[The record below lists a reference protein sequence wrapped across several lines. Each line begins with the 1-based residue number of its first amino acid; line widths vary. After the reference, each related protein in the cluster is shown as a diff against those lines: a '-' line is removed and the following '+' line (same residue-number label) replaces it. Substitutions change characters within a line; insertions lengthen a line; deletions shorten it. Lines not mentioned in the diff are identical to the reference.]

1 MKRKDAPFEGCLFA
15 LFLLVAGSFVVSVG
29 IIIMWMVSL

>member
-1 MKRKDAPFEGCLFA
+1 MKRKDDPFEGCLFA
-15 LFLLVAGSFVVSVG
+15 LFLLITGSVIVSVG